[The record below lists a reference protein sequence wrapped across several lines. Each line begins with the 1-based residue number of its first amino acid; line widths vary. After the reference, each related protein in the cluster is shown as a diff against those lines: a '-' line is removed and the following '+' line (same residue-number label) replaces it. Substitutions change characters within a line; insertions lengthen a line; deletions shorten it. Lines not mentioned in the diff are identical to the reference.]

1 MVSNVQPSAVDAEDL
16 RSQIQEKY
24 AEVADSPEKGFH
36 FHTGTPLA
44 KKLGY
49 PDAAVAPLPASAVDS
64 FAGTGNPFQFGDLN
78 PGENVIDVGS
88 GAGFDS
94 LQAARHVGES
104 GHVVGVDMTDSMLR
118 VATEGGVTV
127 GLTNVEFK
135 KGLAEEIPVKD
146 GWADVVSSNSVIN
159 LTPDKTT
166 VLNEVSRVL
175 KPGGRVQ
182 IGDIAVEIEVP
193 QSAKDDLELWSG

>member
-1 MVSNVQPSAVDAEDL
+1 
-16 RSQIQEKY
+16 
-24 AEVADSPEKGFH
+24 
-36 FHTGTPLA
+36 
-44 KKLGY
+44 
-49 PDAAVAPLPASAVDS
+49 
-64 FAGTGNPFQFGDLN
+64 
-78 PGENVIDVGS
+78 
-88 GAGFDS
+88 
-94 LQAARHVGES
+94 
-104 GHVVGVDMTDSMLR
+104 MTDSMLR

-146 GWADVVSSNSVIN
+146 GWADVVISNSVIN